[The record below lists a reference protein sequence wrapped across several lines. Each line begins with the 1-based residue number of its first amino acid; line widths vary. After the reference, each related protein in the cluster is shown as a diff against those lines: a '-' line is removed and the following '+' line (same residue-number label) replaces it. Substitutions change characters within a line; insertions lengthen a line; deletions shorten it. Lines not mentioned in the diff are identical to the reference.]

1 MKQLKILYSNKE
13 EKQKSFV
20 LRERRS
26 LRHKKEKLATPGK
39 SKVKQDSLK
48 PR

>member
-13 EKQKSFV
+13 EKQKSLV

-26 LRHKKEKLATPGK
+26 PRHKKEKLATPK
-39 SKVKQDSLK
+39 KLKLKQDMPKL
-48 PR
+48 R

>member
-13 EKQKSFV
+13 EKQKSLV

-26 LRHKKEKLATPGK
+26 PRHKKEKLVTPK
-39 SKVKQDSLK
+39 KLKLKRDSLK
-48 PR
+48 LR